1 MPEKERSMSFTSIR
15 KCLLAA
21 CIAGSLFA
29 AEPPAATSGATLS
42 NGKGAATYLDGRM
55 SWWMDWPGAVR
66 DHDTFCVSC
75 HTAVPYAMAR
85 PALRQALGEQ
95 GPSAVETRMLTN
107 VTKRVRLWDELE
119 PFYPDKTRGVPK
131 TAESR
136 GTESI
141 LNAIILT
148 GYDEPGKLGPDAKL
162 ALDHMWGQQLTEG
175 ETKGAWNWLQFHNSP
190 WEGDSQYYGTTLA
203 AIAVGR
209 APAGYAS
216 APEIQGGM
224 KLMREYLSANL
235 ASQILMDR
243 VMVLWASTKIPH
255 LLTPEQRKSII
266 DEALS
271 KQQADGGFSLS
282 SFVGAWKRHD
292 STPLETKS
300 DGYATGVVA
309 LVLQDA
315 DVKAGDPRLQ
325 RALAWLEQNQDKTDG
340 RWYAYSLNKQRD
352 LSTDIGKFM
361 SDAATSY
368 AVLALHRSAKL

>member
-1 MPEKERSMSFTSIR
+1 MKITSIC
-15 KCLLAA
+15 KFLLAY
-21 CIAGSLFA
+21 CLAGSLFS
-29 AEPPAATSGATLS
+29 AEPPAATSGSTMS
-42 NGKGAATYLDGRM
+42 SGKAAATYLDHRMDWWM
-55 SWWMDWPGAVR
+55 SWSGAAR
-66 DHDTFCVSC
+66 DHETFCVSC

-95 GPSAVETRMLTN
+95 GLSATETRMLVN
-107 VTKRVRLWDELE
+107 VTKRVRLWNELE
-119 PFYPDKTRGVPK
+119 PFYPDKTRGEPK

-148 GYDEPGKLGPDAKL
+148 GYDEPGKLNADTKL
-162 ALDHMWGQQLTEG
+162 ALDNMWSTELKDG
-175 ETKGAWNWLQFHNSP
+175 DAKGSWMWLQFHNSP

-209 APAGYAS
+209 APASYAA

-224 KLMREYLSANL
+224 KMMREYLAANL
-235 ASQILMDR
+235 SGQKLMDR
-243 VMVLWASTKIPH
+243 VMVLWAATKLPN
-255 LLTPEQRKSII
+255 LLTPQQQKAIV

-271 KQQADGGFSLS
+271 KQQTDGGFSLT
-282 SFVGAWKRHD
+282 SFVAGWKRHD
-292 STPLETKS
+292 DTPLETKS

-315 DVKAGDPRLQ
+315 GVKADDPRLQ
-325 RALAWLEQNQDKTDG
+325 RAMAWLDQNQDKGEG

-368 AVLALHRSAKL
+368 AVLALHRGSKL

>member
-1 MPEKERSMSFTSIR
+1 MRFTSI
-15 KCLLAA
+15 CSLVLAG

-29 AEPPAATSGATLS
+29 AEPPAATSGTTMS
-42 NGKGAATYLDGRM
+42 SGKGAATYLDGRM
-55 SWWMDWPGAVR
+55 SWWMSWPGAVR

-95 GPSAVETRMLTN
+95 GPSAVESRMLTN

-148 GYDEPGKLGPDAKL
+148 GYDEPGKLSPDAKL
-162 ALDHMWGQQLTEG
+162 ALDHMWGQQLTTG
-175 ETKGAWNWLQFHNSP
+175 ETKGSWNWLQFHNSP

-203 AIAVGR
+203 ALAIGR
-209 APAGYAS
+209 APAGYAAS
-216 APEIQGGM
+216 PEIQGGM
-224 KLMREYLSANL
+224 KLMREYLSSNL
-235 ASQILMDR
+235 SPQILMDR
-243 VMVLWASTKIPH
+243 VMVLWAATKIPH
-255 LLTPEQRKSII
+255 LLTPEQQKSIV
-266 DEALS
+266 DEALG
-271 KQQADGGFSLS
+271 KQQADGGFSLT
-282 SFVGAWKRHD
+282 SFVGGWKRHD
-292 STPLETKS
+292 STPLETRS

-315 DVKAGDPRLQ
+315 GVKATDPRLQ
-325 RALAWLEQNQDKTDG
+325 HALAWLEQNQDKTEG